1 MSDDLISKEI
11 LHQNIAG
18 ESMGNEDLRGEYEN
32 WTA

>member
-1 MSDDLISKEI
+1 MICKTCEYKVPGEI
-11 LHQNIAG
+11 PG